1 MFKDPN
7 LYIPDAV
14 LWAFIVPLGLLM
26 FFVIVCIYYDKK
38 EERKTKKKYDSY
50 PKAYRV
56 HKSKVQ
62 TEEELNFLLGLDE
75 AERAISN

>member
-1 MFKDPN
+1 
-7 LYIPDAV
+7 
-14 LWAFIVPLGLLM
+14 M

-56 HKSKVQ
+56 HKSRVQ
-62 TEEELNFLLGLDE
+62 TEEELNFLLGMDE
-75 AERAISN
+75 HEKAIS

>member
-7 LYIPDAV
+7 LYIPEEIFWAV
-14 LWAFIVPLGLLM
+14 SIPLAFLCVFIIVR
-26 FFVIVCIYYDKK
+26 IYYDKK

-56 HKSKVQ
+56 HKNRVQ
-62 TEEELNFLLGLDE
+62 TEEELNFLLGMDE
-75 AERAISN
+75 HEKAIS

>member
-14 LWAFIVPLGLLM
+14 LWAFIIPLGFIM

-50 PKAYRV
+50 PKAYR
-56 HKSKVQ
+56 SKVSKKV
-62 TEEELNFLLGLDE
+62 LDDLLDFH
-75 AERAISN
+75 ERAISN

>member
-14 LWAFIVPLGLLM
+14 LWAFIVPLGLIM
-26 FFVIVCIYYDKK
+26 FFVILCIYYDKK

-50 PKAYRV
+50 PKAYR
-56 HKSKVQ
+56 SKVSKELDHLLDFH
-62 TEEELNFLLGLDE
+62 EE
-75 AERAISN
+75 AISN

>member
-14 LWAFIVPLGLLM
+14 LWAFIVPLGLIM
-26 FFVIVCIYYDKK
+26 FFVIICIYYDKK

-50 PKAYRV
+50 PKAYR
-56 HKSKVQ
+56 SKVVSKELDHLLDFH
-62 TEEELNFLLGLDE
+62 EE
-75 AERAISN
+75 AISN